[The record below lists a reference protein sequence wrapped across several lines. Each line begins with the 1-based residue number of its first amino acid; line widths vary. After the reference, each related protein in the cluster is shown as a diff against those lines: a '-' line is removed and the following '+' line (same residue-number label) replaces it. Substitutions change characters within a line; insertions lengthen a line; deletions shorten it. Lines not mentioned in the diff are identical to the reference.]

1 MNCFIQ
7 KSHPGNLLH
16 QTTNLKAGF
25 SHVSS
30 IVKHITKLT
39 YAVTLV
45 VEAVS
50 EFVPDDDTNP
60 AVVDRL
66 RIKAA
71 VERRLEDSGREDWKA
86 KKEQSAEEKKYEEK
100 IDQHHRSQ
108 RDYTSQCIFFKR
120 FRQNHTKKSNRV
132 RLAGNAG
139 YYRNGKRQ
147 RRIKPRL
154 PARGLD

>member
-86 KKEQSAEEKKYEEK
+86 KKEQSAEEKKIRRK
-100 IDQHHRSQ
+100 
-108 RDYTSQCIFFKR
+108 
-120 FRQNHTKKSNRV
+120 NR
-132 RLAGNAG
+132 
-139 YYRNGKRQ
+139 
-147 RRIKPRL
+147 
-154 PARGLD
+154 PASSFAA